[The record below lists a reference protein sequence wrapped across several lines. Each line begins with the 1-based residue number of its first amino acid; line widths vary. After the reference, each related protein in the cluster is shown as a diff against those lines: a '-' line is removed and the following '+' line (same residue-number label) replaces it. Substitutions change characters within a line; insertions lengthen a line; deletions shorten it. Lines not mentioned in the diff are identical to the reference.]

1 MLRLYKL
8 GISRVCNPFRLATGT
23 LCCFMAAN
31 GRCEEMKRSVK
42 SIKQTGQFVWLSRL
56 PCACV
61 LNGHRLPVIFTQYQ
75 RMGFCIFKATS
86 TNIRSFLLNLNSLR
100 KFVFVTNLINFFVF
114 VHTWRSSIILGKMSP
129 THCAL
134 TRNL

>member
-1 MLRLYKL
+1 MLKLYKL
-8 GISRVCNPFRLATGT
+8 GISRVCNPFRLRAGT

-42 SIKQTGQFVWLSRL
+42 SIKQTGQFIWLNRVPS
-56 PCACV
+56 ACV
-61 LNGHRLPVIFTQYQ
+61 LNGHCSPAIFTQYQ
-75 RMGFCIFKATS
+75 RMGSCTCRATS
-86 TNIRSFLLNLNSLR
+86 TNIRSFLNCVR
-100 KFVFVTNLINFFVF
+100 KFVSVTNLINFFVF

-129 THCAL
+129 THCVL